1 MNAKALKQTSV
12 ASMLCVTI
20 LKDPTFVVVLVV
32 TRVMEETA
40 QVNIIRVGQSED
52 FIVLFIALFRLEVY
66 RYFLLFSKENSS
78 CAGHK
83 NSKASHC

>member
-52 FIVLFIALFRLEVY
+52 FIVLFIALLRLDVY
-66 RYFLLFSKENSS
+66 RYFLLFSKEKSS
-78 CAGHK
+78 
-83 NSKASHC
+83 

>member
-1 MNAKALKQTSV
+1 MNAKALKQMTV

-32 TRVMEETA
+32 IRVMEETA

-52 FIVLFIALFRLEVY
+52 LIVLFIALLRLDVY
-66 RYFLLFSKENSS
+66 RIFSR
-78 CAGHK
+78 A
-83 NSKASHC
+83 

>member
-52 FIVLFIALFRLEVY
+52 FILLFIARLRLEVY
-66 RYFLLFSKENSS
+66 RYFLVFSKENSS
-78 CAGHK
+78 
-83 NSKASHC
+83 

>member
-1 MNAKALKQTSV
+1 
-12 ASMLCVTI
+12 MLCVTI

-52 FIVLFIALFRLEVY
+52 FIVLFIALLRLDVY

-78 CAGHK
+78 
-83 NSKASHC
+83 